1 MRAVQQLLSASEIAP
16 TVDAGALQRGGCA
29 KEYRQNHPDTRQ
41 VDGVAFSPDG
51 VHIASGSE
59 DNTVRVWDAST
70 GQPVGEPLTGHR
82 SRATSVAF
90 SPDGQV
96 ILSGSLDNTMRLTA
110 ATGPLDELWVTESE
124 LSS

>member
-1 MRAVQQLLSASEIAP
+1 M
-16 TVDAGALQRGGCA
+16 
-29 KEYRQNHPDTRQ
+29 
-41 VDGVAFSPDG
+41 AFSPDG

-96 ILSGSLDNTMRLTA
+96 ILSGSFGNTMRLTA